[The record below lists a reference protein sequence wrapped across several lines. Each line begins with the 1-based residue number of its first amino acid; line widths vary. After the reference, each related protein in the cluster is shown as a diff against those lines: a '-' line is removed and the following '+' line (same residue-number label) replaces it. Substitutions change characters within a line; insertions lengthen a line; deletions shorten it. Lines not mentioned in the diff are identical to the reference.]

1 MSGIYISKRNS
12 TGTFP
17 RHCERGKRKTFTGDQ
32 ALRGSTSAGGDQSR
46 GSKRKEYAMTQKE
59 LILKY
64 IADFGSITSFQAY
77 ADLGIT
83 QLATRIKELKA
94 KGYTFQT

>member
-1 MSGIYISKRNS
+1 MS
-12 TGTFP
+12 
-17 RHCERGKRKTFTGDQ
+17 
-32 ALRGSTSAGGDQSR
+32 
-46 GSKRKEYAMTQKE
+46 QKE

-94 KGYTFQT
+94 RGYEFKTEPQRANNRYGKPVHFVKYYLIKKVA